1 MDDEM
6 TTKEVDRL
14 ADWLKAN
21 GHTDEEILQCIK
33 YIAGT
38 QGPQQSNK
46 PRQ

>member
-14 ADWLKAN
+14 ADWLRAN

-38 QGPQQSNK
+38 QGPKQSSE